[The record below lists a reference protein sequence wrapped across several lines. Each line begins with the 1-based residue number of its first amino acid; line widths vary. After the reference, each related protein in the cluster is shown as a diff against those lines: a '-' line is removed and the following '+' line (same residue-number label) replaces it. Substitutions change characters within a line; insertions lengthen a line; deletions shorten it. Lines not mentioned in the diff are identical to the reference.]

1 MQGAIE
7 AGRKWTHLFRKSG
20 RSIVLNPSTTLHT
33 TKQPTPM
40 RAQVRNIYQ
49 TNPAVFIKNLTQ
61 HFTFEHCQ
69 PKRNY
74 DTEQLQEGNG
84 KIDLEKVPGQSS
96 SIQPTH

>member
-1 MQGAIE
+1 MLCGGFNMEI
-7 AGRKWTHLFRKSG
+7 R
-20 RSIVLNPSTTLHT
+20 
-33 TKQPTPM
+33 
-40 RAQVRNIYQ
+40 RAQVHDIYQ

-84 KIDLEKVPGQSS
+84 KKNLEKVQGQSY
-96 SIQPTH
+96 SI